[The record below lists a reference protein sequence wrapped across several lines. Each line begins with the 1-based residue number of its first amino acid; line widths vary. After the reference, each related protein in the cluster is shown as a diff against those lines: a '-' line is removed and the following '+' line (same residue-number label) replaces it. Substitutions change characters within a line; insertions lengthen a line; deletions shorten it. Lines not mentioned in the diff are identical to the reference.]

1 MYLVDEYRL
10 GVSKVSEFIA
20 WVGVPIVLANIWL
33 TGALSRHFTART
45 LTIISGIF
53 TGVFMMIV
61 VIPRAE
67 GAAWATLFL
76 TSLALAICL
85 PSCATM
91 LSTSAVEAEQGRV
104 MGNNQALQVG
114 AEALSGLVGGALAAV
129 AVKLSLLALGAVAI
143 VGGLLLI
150 FPAGRSERTATG

>member
-1 MYLVDEYRL
+1 
-10 GVSKVSEFIA
+10 
-20 WVGVPIVLANIWL
+20 
-33 TGALSRHFTART
+33 
-45 LTIISGIF
+45 
-53 TGVFMMIV
+53 MMIV

-91 LSTSAVEAEQGRV
+91 LSISAAEAEQGRV

-150 FPAGRSERTATG
+150 FSAGRSEGTATG